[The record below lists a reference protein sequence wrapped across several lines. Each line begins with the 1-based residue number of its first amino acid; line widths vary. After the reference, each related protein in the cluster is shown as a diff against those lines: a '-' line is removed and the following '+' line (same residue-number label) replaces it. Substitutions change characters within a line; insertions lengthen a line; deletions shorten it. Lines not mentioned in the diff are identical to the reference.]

1 MSLLRYGIDFEGVQL
16 LRDGQPCE
24 VEKNS
29 SHGQDRAVDA
39 WNPDERCPRGPQKA
53 SKGLILAKKNFF
65 SDPAADF
72 S

>member
-29 SHGQDRAVDA
+29 SGGQDRAVDA
-39 WNPDERCPRGPQKA
+39 WTPDERCPRGPQRA
-53 SKGLILAKKNFF
+53 SFWLKKIFS